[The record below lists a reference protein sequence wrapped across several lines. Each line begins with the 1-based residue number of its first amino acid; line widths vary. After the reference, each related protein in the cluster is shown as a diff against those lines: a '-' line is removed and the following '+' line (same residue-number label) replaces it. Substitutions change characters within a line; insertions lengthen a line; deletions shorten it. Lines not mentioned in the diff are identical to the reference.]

1 MPRSI
6 IDTESSRPIYRKRLL
21 RRWAI
26 ALVIAVVVGLALA
39 LWLSHRAPAARV
51 SQGKIGAGRNL
62 NQLALKETS
71 CFVV

>member
-6 IDTESSRPIYRKRLL
+6 IDTESSRPIYRRRLL
-21 RRWAI
+21 LRAI
-26 ALVIAVVVGLALA
+26 VAAILLAGVVLA
-39 LWLSHRAPAARV
+39 LWMLHRAPATRV

-62 NQLALKETS
+62 SQLALKETS

>member
-6 IDTESSRPIYRKRLL
+6 IDTESSRPIYRRRLL
-21 RRWAI
+21 RRMLLAV
-26 ALVIAVVVGLALA
+26 LVLAGLVLA
-39 LWLSHRAPAARV
+39 LWLLHRDPPTRV

-62 NQLALKETS
+62 SQLALKETS

>member
-6 IDTESSRPIYRKRLL
+6 IDTESSRPIYRRRLL
-21 RRWAI
+21 LRAI
-26 ALVIAVVVGLALA
+26 LAVLVLAGLLLA
-39 LWLSHRAPAARV
+39 LWLLHRAPAARV

>member
-6 IDTESSRPIYRKRLL
+6 IDTESSRPIHRRRLL
-21 RRWAI
+21 LRALGFVAI
-26 ALVIAVVVGLALA
+26 ALVAVLLA
-39 LWLSHRAPAARV
+39 LWLLHRAPGARS

>member
-6 IDTESSRPIYRKRLL
+6 IDTESSRPIYRRRLL
-21 RRWAI
+21 RRMLLAV
-26 ALVIAVVVGLALA
+26 LVLA
-39 LWLSHRAPAARV
+39 LWLLHRAPPTRV

-62 NQLALKETS
+62 SQLALKETS

>member
-6 IDTESSRPIYRKRLL
+6 IDIESSRPIHRRRLL
-21 RRWAI
+21 LRG
-26 ALVIAVVVGLALA
+26 LVIVAIVLLVAVLALR
-39 LWLSHRAPAARV
+39 LLHGTPGARP

>member
-1 MPRSI
+1 MPRPI
-6 IDTESSRPIYRKRLL
+6 IDTESSRPIHRRRLFL
-21 RRWAI
+21 RALTVVAI
-26 ALVIAVVVGLALA
+26 ALIAVFLT
-39 LWLSHRAPAARV
+39 LWVLHRAPGPRS